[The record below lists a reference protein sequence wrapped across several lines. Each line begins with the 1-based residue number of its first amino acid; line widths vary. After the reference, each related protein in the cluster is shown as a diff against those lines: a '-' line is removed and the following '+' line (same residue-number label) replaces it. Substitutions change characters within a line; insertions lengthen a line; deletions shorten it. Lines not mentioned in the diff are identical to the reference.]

1 MLDNVARR
9 RAIQPTEAAQVIV
22 EFPLPCRREHV
33 VNMVT
38 RARHERDHSR
48 VFAFSAPF
56 AWESLKEG
64 GLEVEEVVVCA
75 EEDEILR
82 GWKSR

>member
-1 MLDNVARR
+1 
-9 RAIQPTEAAQVIV
+9 
-22 EFPLPCRREHV
+22 
-33 VNMVT
+33 MVT